1 MNKLIVG
8 VGTGRCGTKSL
19 VRLLDQQPATCAT
32 HERYEDHVRWNCPK
46 NLWPLRL
53 WHDAVSEVEAEGP
66 QSDAR
71 VQAEVALHW
80 TPHIR
85 TLLEWADRDERPLRV
100 VGLKRGR
107 EETID
112 SYMRWKPDADH
123 WSYHAHRLQPID
135 DWDHC
140 YPPAVEA
147 ESKREAIGLFW
158 DRVYSSLEAIEDER
172 VSVFR
177 TEDLNTE
184 GGVRSILGHC
194 GYEDPV
200 VDVGIQIQ
208 APTIEDARNS
218 TQWENGPS

>member
-1 MNKLIVG
+1 MMQDPGKLIIG

-19 VRLLDQQPATCAT
+19 VRLLAQQPATHAT
-32 HERYEDHVRWNCPK
+32 HERFQDRVRWNCPK

-53 WHDAVSEVEAEGP
+53 WRDTAQQEGP
-66 QSDAR
+66 PVR
-71 VQAEVALHW
+71 AEVALHW

-85 TLLEWADRDERPLRV
+85 AFLKWADQEGRTLRV
-100 VGLKRGR
+100 VGLKRSR

-123 WSYHAHRLQPID
+123 WSYHGHRSQATD

-140 YPPAVEA
+140 YPPEMEA
-147 ESKREAIGLFW
+147 DSKREAIGLFW
-158 DRVYSSLEAIEDER
+158 DRVYSELESIDDER
-172 VSVFR
+172 VKVFR

-184 GGVRSILGHC
+184 EGVRSILSHC

-218 TQWENGPS
+218 TQWES